1 MEKKVLIVNGLPRT
15 MIVDSNATLAS
26 VLREQLLLT
35 GCKVGCNQ
43 GQCGTCSII
52 LDGKVVRS
60 CIVKMKRVPEDAKI
74 TTIEG
79 IGLSLIHI

>member
-1 MEKKVLIVNGLPRT
+1 MQKKILIINGLPRT
-15 MIVDSNATLAS
+15 LIVDQEATLAA

-52 LDGKVVRS
+52 MDGRVVRS
-60 CIVKMKRVPEDAKI
+60 CIMKMKRVPD
-74 TTIEG
+74 
-79 IGLSLIHI
+79 